1 MRIGRFIIDTDNMS
15 IEELKILEQEFHKI
29 RRRKELAESF
39 KDRFKELVAEAKAEG
54 FTFVDKDFGQ
64 IIVGNDFT
72 VYDEHV

>member
-15 IEELKILEQEFHKI
+15 IEELKTLEQEFRKI

-39 KDRFKELVAEAKAEG
+39 KDRFNELVAEAKAEG

-64 IIVGNDFT
+64 VIMGNDFT
-72 VYDEHV
+72 VYDEQ